1 MIKSEDDYEYKYG
14 CPERKRSINI
24 FDMMYK
30 YNGATKRKKK
40 KQTKQN
46 AEKTKRKVTNLCN
59 STKKVR
65 LIMEK

>member
-1 MIKSEDDYEYKYG
+1 MEQQ
-14 CPERKRSINI
+14 N
-24 FDMMYK
+24 
-30 YNGATKRKKK
+30 AKK